1 MGGCLCAAQESASV
15 GAPSGAGCT
24 VPLRLK
30 PHLPRIFE
38 LIPEKV
44 LERFIS
50 ARPDA
55 FLEKP
60 VEPELLMNVVRKL
73 LITADEVKTRRIDE
87 IDALCGE
94 RLSGKVV
101 FKGASFDI
109 DDKNRLNIMSAV
121 LSAMVPGGVLPQGFT
136 MQSSD
141 KKEIALSSEELFFLQ
156 TALTGWIYLTNRAAE
171 KHKAALASI
180 NSIEELEKYDIGS
193 GWPVNVL
200 DK

>member
-1 MGGCLCAAQESASV
+1 
-15 GAPSGAGCT
+15 
-24 VPLRLK
+24 
-30 PHLPRIFE
+30 
-38 LIPEKV
+38 
-44 LERFIS
+44 
-50 ARPDA
+50 
-55 FLEKP
+55 
-60 VEPELLMNVVRKL
+60 MNVVRKL

>member
-1 MGGCLCAAQESASV
+1 
-15 GAPSGAGCT
+15 
-24 VPLRLK
+24 
-30 PHLPRIFE
+30 
-38 LIPEKV
+38 
-44 LERFIS
+44 
-50 ARPDA
+50 
-55 FLEKP
+55 
-60 VEPELLMNVVRKL
+60 MNVVRKL
-73 LITADEVKTRRIDE
+73 LITADEVRARRIDE

-156 TALTGWIYLTNRAAE
+156 TALTGWIYLTSVHPE
-171 KHKAALASI
+171 MI
-180 NSIEELEKYDIGS
+180 
-193 GWPVNVL
+193 
-200 DK
+200 